1 MTIHQWAAETL
12 ARCRVR
18 IEDGVDPMTTIL
30 LDDHGR
36 AWDAHSP
43 VLRRFLQCPVSDF
56 DFSSYVVDNLG
67 FVAVTMIDSRS
78 ARIRLRPRTA
88 CGISIASALYFIADR
103 AVERIIVVKT
113 GDEVVERMFPRV
125 GQAMTYIGDEVARA
139 RLHLSP
145 VFRSRELPITALA
158 KEAEPLGVL
167 FMRWLECDQGR
178 DNTELKGLLDLH
190 SLQRFV
196 IIEPVDGRLI
206 FADIGSGFESFGR
219 TWQQHAPG
227 LPLEEQPDYHYGQW
241 VRGVY
246 DHVLR
251 TGKPLFD
258 DVDAVIRRPHRNDR
272 LRVHY
277 RRLILPCGSTG
288 SRPARLVGASLVEN
302 VASTPG

>member
-1 MTIHQWAAETL
+1 M
-12 ARCRVR
+12 
-18 IEDGVDPMTTIL
+18 
-30 LDDHGR
+30 
-36 AWDAHSP
+36 
-43 VLRRFLQCPVSDF
+43 
-56 DFSSYVVDNLG
+56 
-67 FVAVTMIDSRS
+67 TMIDSRS
-78 ARIRLRPRTA
+78 ARIRLRPRTV
-88 CGISIASALYFIADR
+88 CGVSIAAALYFIADK
-103 AVERIIVVKT
+103 AMERIIVVKA
-113 GDEVVERMFPRV
+113 GDDVVERMFPKA
-125 GQAMTYIGDEVARA
+125 GQAMAYIEDEVARA

-158 KEAEPLGVL
+158 REAEPLAVL
-167 FMRWLECDQGR
+167 FMRWLECDR
-178 DNTELKGLLDLH
+178 TSDSADLKGLLDLH

-206 FADIGSGFESFGR
+206 FAEIGSGFESFGR

-251 TGKPLFD
+251 TGRPLFD

-277 RRLILPCGSTG
+277 RRLILPCGSIG
-288 SRPARLVGASLVEN
+288 STPARLVGASLVDD
-302 VASTPG
+302 VASSPA

>member
-1 MTIHQWAAETL
+1 MIETSIGASEAGGRL
-12 ARCRVR
+12 VR
-18 IEDGVDPMTTIL
+18 IQAGMDPMTTIL

-67 FVAVTMIDSRS
+67 FVAVTMIDGRS
-78 ARIRLRPRTA
+78 ARIRFRPRTA
-88 CGISIASALYFIADR
+88 CGISIASALYLIADR
-103 AVERIIVVKT
+103 AVERIIVVSA
-113 GDEVVERMFPRV
+113 GDDVVDHIFPRAS
-125 GQAMTYIGDEVARA
+125 QAMAYIEDQVARA
-139 RLHLSP
+139 RQHLSP
-145 VFRSRELPITALA
+145 TFRSRELPITALA
-158 KEAEPLGVL
+158 KEAEPLAVL
-167 FMRWLECDQGR
+167 FTRWLECDQTR
-178 DNTELKGLLDLH
+178 DNGELKGLLDLQ

-206 FADIGSGFESFGR
+206 FAEIGSGFESFGR
-219 TWQQHAPG
+219 TWQRHAPG

-246 DHVLR
+246 DHVLH

-258 DVDAVIRRPHRNDR
+258 DVDAIIRRPHRNDR

-277 RRLILPCGSTG
+277 RRLILPCGSIG
-288 SRPARLVGASLVEN
+288 SKPARLVGASLVEN
-302 VASTPG
+302 VASTI